1 MSMKITIFESI
12 TNTDTPYF
20 VKPQEIIDRIK
31 SEKDIDLV
39 HAIRGEQD
47 KDKRNSIKRQLPA
60 ICWSGTFTHRADIA
74 LQDHSG
80 LVCLDFDNYDC
91 LEDRDLDK
99 QTFSGNPFVYA
110 CFISPSSNGLK
121 VIVKIPNVA
130 ANHRSHF
137 KALKIYFDN
146 EHFDDSCINE
156 SRVCYSSC
164 DADIYVNEESK
175 VFTELYDDIE
185 LGNFVKPILFEH
197 DEEIIITILCKW
209 WLDKYGMNEGERNNN
224 LHILA
229 SRFNAYGLNKT
240 SAEQVCKTHANGLKN
255 SEIESLINSAYKR
268 TGDFSTRFFAAQQP
282 TNQIKK
288 MTVQG
293 VSLEVIAEKVAKD
306 NNMNIQTATEAVK
319 QVQESNPVSIFWT
332 INKQKITIVAS
343 QYRDYLKSLGIYKY
357 YAEKSQTFVFVCKK
371 ESKIFDITEELI
383 KDMVLD
389 DLDSH
394 GHDEVWNHLAG
405 RPRYFKED
413 YLSMLENCGASFVE
427 DDKDTAYLYFD
438 NTAVKVTRD
447 TVEQV
452 KYNDL
457 GGNVWGKHCLD
468 RSFKRL
474 DTIDN
479 DFKTLIWNIS
489 SQDDTRRQA
498 IESAIGFL
506 LHSYKTGAR
515 NRAVILNDE
524 LISDNPNGGTGKGL
538 FISAIGHMKRVATI
552 DGKNF
557 ATDKSFA
564 YQTVQVDTQV
574 LCLDDVKK
582 NFSFESLF
590 SIITE
595 GITLEKKNKDAI
607 KLPIEKSPKVLIST
621 NYALKGLGNSNE
633 RRKWDLEFSQHY
645 NATRTPEDEFGRM
658 LFDEWDDAHWHIFDN
673 YMISCLQLYLTHG
686 RIECGFKNLKTKKF
700 IGNSNQEFYDWMTD
714 EDVNNFPFN
723 ERQDKKEKYDKFI
736 EDYPDYN
743 KYLSARAFN
752 GWVEDYA
759 RHKGYTYH
767 KGSSNGKRWHA
778 ISTTGSTPGVNG
790 DEIAAIDMKPNF

>member
-1 MSMKITIFESI
+1 MKITIFKSI
-12 TNTDTPYF
+12 TKTDTPYF
-20 VKPQEIIDRIK
+20 VTPQEIIERIK
-31 SEKDIDLV
+31 SEKDIELV
-39 HAIRGEQD
+39 QAIRGEQD
-47 KDKRNSIKRQLPA
+47 KDKRNDIKRRLPA

-99 QTFSGNPFVYA
+99 KTFSGNPFVYA
-110 CFISPSSNGLK
+110 CFVSPSNNGLK
-121 VIVKIPNVA
+121 VIVKIPNIS

-137 KALKIYFDN
+137 KALKIYFNN

-164 DADIYVNEESK
+164 DADIYVNEDSK
-175 VFTELYDDIE
+175 VFIEFYDDIDI
-185 LGNFVKPILFEH
+185 GNYVKPILFEH
-197 DEEIIITILCKW
+197 DEEMITSNLVKW
-209 WLDKYGMNEGERNNN
+209 WSGKFEMNEGGRNNN
-224 LHILA
+224 LHVLA
-229 SRFNAYGLNKT
+229 SALNRYGVTNT
-240 SAEQVCKTHANGLKN
+240 TAMTICKMEANGLPQ
-255 SEIESLINSAYKR
+255 SEIEKLVFSAYKR
-268 TGDFSTRFFAAQQP
+268 NNEFSTQFFEAKQP
-282 TNQIKK
+282 VDQIKK

-293 VSLEVIAEKVAKD
+293 VSLEVIAAKVAKD
-306 NNMNIQTATEAVK
+306 NHMNIQTATEAVK

-332 INKQKITIVAS
+332 TTQRGIAIVAS
-343 QYRDYLKSLGIYKY
+343 QYRDYLKSLGIFKY
-357 YAEKSQTFVFVCKK
+357 YAEESQTFVFVCKK

-383 KDMVLD
+383 KDAVLD
-389 DLDSH
+389 DLEKH

-427 DDKDTAYLYFD
+427 DDKDTAFLYFN
-438 NTAVKVTRD
+438 NTAVKVTKD
-447 TVEQV
+447 SVEQV

-457 GGNVWGKHCLD
+457 GGNVWGKHCLE
-468 RSFKRL
+468 REYKKTN
-474 DTIDN
+474 TIDN
-479 DFKTLIWNIS
+479 DFKTLIWNVS
-489 SQDDTRRQA
+489 SQDNDKRLA

-515 NRAVILNDE
+515 SRAVILNDE

-538 FISAIGHMKRVATI
+538 FISAIGYMKRVVKI

-557 ATDKSFA
+557 ASDKSFA

-574 LCLDDVKK
+574 LCLDDIKK

-633 RRKWDLEFSQHY
+633 RRKWDIEFSQYY
-645 NATRTPEDEFGRM
+645 NSTRTPEIESGRM
-658 LFDEWDDAHWHIFDN
+658 LFDEWDELDWHIFDN
-673 YMISCLQLYLTHG
+673 YMISCLQLYLTEG
-686 RIECGFKNLKTKKF
+686 RIDCSFKNLRIKKF
-700 IGNSNQEFYDWMTD
+700 IGNSSQEFFDWITD
-714 EDVNNFPFN
+714 TDVTNFELD
-723 ERQDKKEKYDKFI
+723 EREFKKDKYEQFIKE
-736 EDYPDYN
+736 YPDYQ
-743 KYLSARAFN
+743 KYLSARKFN
-752 GWVEDYA
+752 SWVEGYA
-759 RHKGYTYH
+759 RHMGYTYYQ
-767 KGSSNGKRWHA
+767 GSSNGQRWHA
-778 ISTTGSTPGVNG
+778 ISTNGETPGLNG
-790 DEIAAIDMKPNF
+790 KEEIDMIPKF